1 MTIEVNKA
9 VARRLYEEAI
19 TQQRPEVLEEIV
31 AADAID
37 ESGATAGREGF
48 YQHLQRISDTVGNVR
63 ATVTDLVA
71 EGDRVVVWWQMEGVH
86 RGPLFGVPPSGRPFS
101 GRSVS
106 WITFRDG
113 QIIRYNVLA
122 DRLGIIQQLDGQRLA
137 GRRIRRRRGCSV
149 RGPAADGRRWRRR
162 ACARPARPRKG
173 TTRPTGP
180 ARRPERPVQ

>member
-1 MTIEVNKA
+1 MSVEVNKA

-48 YQHLQRISDTVGNVR
+48 YQHLQRITETVGNVR

-71 EGDRVVVWWQMEGVH
+71 EGDRVVVCWQMEGVH

-137 GRRIRRRRGCSV
+137 GRRIR
-149 RGPAADGRRWRRR
+149 
-162 ACARPARPRKG
+162 
-173 TTRPTGP
+173 
-180 ARRPERPVQ
+180 